1 LYLVQII
8 PIWKNDFSQ
17 SAGVNLMS
25 LI

>member
-1 LYLVQII
+1 LYLVQIT